1 MLNGHGD
8 DIQYNVAANFSS
20 NVFYGG
26 AHDELIAHLRS
37 SLYKINR
44 YPEVIATSL
53 QEGIA
58 TQHQVSPQQV
68 IPVNGAIEAIYLI
81 AQAFQEGNTTLFY
94 PSFSEYEDAC
104 HLHRHAITFLP
115 FEILLNQPEFDSG
128 LVFICNPNNPTG
140 TALER
145 EKMQQ
150 MIKANPGT
158 IFVID
163 EAYEAFTNKETSCM
177 PLLEQL
183 NNLIVIKSLTKQ
195 FSIPGLR
202 LGYIVSHSQLINKLL
217 PYKMPWTVNALAI
230 EAGLFIVKNL
240 ISKPFPVKELIAD
253 TAWLSAQISSMAEIV
268 VFPSDTSFFLCKLKQ
283 GNAAELKDY
292 LINRHGI
299 LIRDASNF
307 RGLSAGYF
315 RIATQSRIHNQALVQ
330 ALQQWMIQPS

>member
-8 DIQYNVAANFSS
+8 DIQYHVAANFSS

-26 AHDELIAHLRS
+26 AQEELIAHLS
-37 SLYKINR
+37 ASLYKINR

-53 QEGIA
+53 RESIA
-58 TQHQVSPQQV
+58 AHHQVSPQQV

-81 AQAFQEGNTTLFY
+81 AQAFPEGNTTLFY

-104 HLHRHAITFLP
+104 KLYHHTINFLP
-115 FEILLNQPEFDSG
+115 FESLLQAPVFNSR

-145 EKMQQ
+145 EKMRQ

-177 PLLEQL
+177 PLLEEL

-202 LGYIVSHSQLINKLL
+202 LGYIVSHSQLIDKLL
-217 PYKMPWTVNALAI
+217 LYKMPWTVNALAI

-240 ISKPFPVKELIAD
+240 ISKPFPVKELITE
-253 TAWLSAQISSMAEIV
+253 TAWLTNRISSMAEIV

-315 RIATQSRIHNQALVQ
+315 RIATQRRTHNEGLIK
-330 ALQQWMIQPS
+330 ALQQWTTQVS